1 MKTEKLKEWGLDER
15 QIGMVMRENGL
26 DIEAVKAKFSGYEAL
41 KERAAQLEKAAAS
54 AEEVQRWREKAEETE
69 KNWRQKWE
77 KRDFEEALG
86 RSLRQAGARSE
97 RAVRALLRE
106 QELSLE
112 KDGTIK
118 GLKEQLSA
126 IRCECGYLFGPDQPP
141 PKIIGPGNRVSG
153 EVDDGQVRK
162 IMGLPAFAQGKDDF

>member
-126 IRCECGYLFGPDQPP
+126 IRCECGYLFGPD
-141 PKIIGPGNRVSG
+141 
-153 EVDDGQVRK
+153 
-162 IMGLPAFAQGKDDF
+162 

>member
-1 MKTEKLKEWGLDER
+1 MKTEKLKEWGLDDR

-126 IRCECGYLFGPDQPP
+126 IRCECGYCLGRISHR
-141 PKIIGPGNRVSG
+141 PKSYAPETG
-153 EVDDGQVRK
+153 
-162 IMGLPAFAQGKDDF
+162 

>member
-1 MKTEKLKEWGLDER
+1 MKTEKLKEWGLDDR

-86 RSLRQAGARSE
+86 RSLRQAVG
-97 RAVRALLRE
+97 
-106 QELSLE
+106 
-112 KDGTIK
+112 
-118 GLKEQLSA
+118 
-126 IRCECGYLFGPDQPP
+126 
-141 PKIIGPGNRVSG
+141 
-153 EVDDGQVRK
+153 
-162 IMGLPAFAQGKDDF
+162 

>member
-54 AEEVQRWREKAEETE
+54 AEEAQRWREKAEETE

-106 QELSLE
+106 QDLSLE

-126 IRCECGYLFGPDQPP
+126 IRCE
-141 PKIIGPGNRVSG
+141 
-153 EVDDGQVRK
+153 
-162 IMGLPAFAQGKDDF
+162 

>member
-126 IRCECGYLFGPDQPP
+126 DPVRMRLFVWAGSATAQNHTPR
-141 PKIIGPGNRVSG
+141 KPGERRSG
-153 EVDDGQVRK
+153 RWAGAENHGAA
-162 IMGLPAFAQGKDDF
+162 GFCAGKG

>member
-15 QIGMVMRENGL
+15 QIGMVMRGNGL

-54 AEEVQRWREKAEETE
+54 AEEAQRWREKAEETE

-126 IRCECGYLFGPDQPP
+126 IR
-141 PKIIGPGNRVSG
+141 PGNRVSG

>member
-126 IRCECGYLFGPDQPP
+126 IRCECG
-141 PKIIGPGNRVSG
+141 
-153 EVDDGQVRK
+153 
-162 IMGLPAFAQGKDDF
+162 

>member
-15 QIGMVMRENGL
+15 QIGMVMRGNGL

-54 AEEVQRWREKAEETE
+54 AEEAQRWREKAEETE

-86 RSLRQAGARSE
+86 RSLAASGGSQREGSARAAAGTGAVFGKGRHHQRAKRAAVGDPVRMRLFVWAGSATAQNHTPRKPGERRSGRWAGAE
-97 RAVRALLRE
+97 NHGAA
-106 QELSLE
+106 
-112 KDGTIK
+112 GFCAGK
-118 GLKEQLSA
+118 G
-126 IRCECGYLFGPDQPP
+126 
-141 PKIIGPGNRVSG
+141 
-153 EVDDGQVRK
+153 
-162 IMGLPAFAQGKDDF
+162 